1 MMVEAAG
8 KDDNPNYPLKGFK
21 GPVYEGGTKVP
32 AFIHSPLIQ
41 RAGYRYNGLFHM
53 VDFLPTLVNLAAGR
67 PLTENL
73 DGVDQWAA
81 IVSQGESPRKSMVY
95 NLDDNFVPAVLDM
108 GEETP
113 KMFQVGVRRN

>member
-1 MMVEAAG
+1 
-8 KDDNPNYPLKGFK
+8 
-21 GPVYEGGTKVP
+21 
-32 AFIHSPLIQ
+32 
-41 RAGYRYNGLFHM
+41 M

-67 PLTENL
+67 PLTEDL

-108 GEETP
+108 GKETP
-113 KMFQVGVRRN
+113 EMFQVTNF